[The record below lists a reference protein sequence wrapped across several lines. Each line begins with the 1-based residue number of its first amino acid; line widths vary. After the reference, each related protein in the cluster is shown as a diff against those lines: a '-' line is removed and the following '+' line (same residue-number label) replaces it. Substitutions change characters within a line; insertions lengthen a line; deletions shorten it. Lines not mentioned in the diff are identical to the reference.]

1 MPITIPIVAG
11 HTLDSVH
18 RRFDLGSFSTAS
30 TSPLSPCCRILFP
43 VRIRRV
49 FCGEASFLRSV
60 WCTGVVGTTG
70 SGQSLRAA
78 ISRCRQS
85 KPGSLFFPNLRP
97 ASWFA
102 RHPKPESWFS
112 RCRCENPAFQLLL
125 GPEQK
130 KASAAQSNCQKLTF
144 LLLA

>member
-43 VRIRRV
+43 VRIRRA
-49 FCGEASFLRSV
+49 FCGEASFLRAV
-60 WCTGVVGTTG
+60 WCVGVVGTIG

-78 ISRCRQS
+78 ISRRRQS
-85 KPGSLFFPNLRP
+85 KPGRVVMAAAVCVVVTAEGIGELHLRDGDGCTVFLF
-97 ASWFA
+97 A
-102 RHPKPESWFS
+102 ESVS
-112 RCRCENPAFQLLL
+112 GSEDP
-125 GPEQK
+125 GG
-130 KASAAQSNCQKLTF
+130 
-144 LLLA
+144 